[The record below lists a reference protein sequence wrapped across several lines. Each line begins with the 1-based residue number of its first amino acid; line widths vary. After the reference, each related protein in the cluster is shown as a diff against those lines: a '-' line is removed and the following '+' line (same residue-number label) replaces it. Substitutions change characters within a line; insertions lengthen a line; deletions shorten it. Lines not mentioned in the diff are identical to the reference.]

1 MVQPSEL
8 LQCMEQEARLDLQAI
23 DVPPEHEAALHIGN
37 VQQWYFETEKLIRVL
52 ANTLPSTMSQPIN
65 QLRYAGHHVLKATAE
80 LDDAEAKQAN
90 LIEAFKHCKRAYY
103 DALDL
108 YIYHMAEAHRDKL
121 AFLPDKAQSRELAE
135 KLSVFLN
142 EINQARLDS
151 LKRIEYYA
159 DVQQKLLG
167 GLNLVS
173 QINEALAASGI
184 NSEILQDRK
193 VLAKQNLE
201 LKEQLNHRLA
211 AGEKKFNR
219 WMLGITLAIVF
230 STFLGLIFQNFG
242 TQLLLQSHHF
252 LHIQPAQAQQPVQQT
267 VDKPAQ
273 PAVQTE
279 QEKSE

>member
-8 LQCMEQEARLDLQAI
+8 LRAMEQEALLDLQVI
-23 DVPPEHEAALHIGN
+23 DVPPEHEAALDIGN

-65 QLRYAGHHVLKATAE
+65 QLRYAGHHILKATAV
-80 LDDAEAKQAN
+80 LDDAEVKKAN

-108 YIYHMAEAHRDKL
+108 YIYHMAESHRDKL
-121 AFLPDKAQSRELAE
+121 AFLPDKEQSRELAE
-135 KLSVFLN
+135 KLSLFLN

-159 DVQQKLLG
+159 NVQQKLLG
-167 GLNLVS
+167 GLKLVS

-184 NSEILQDRK
+184 NSEILQNRK
-193 VLAKQNLE
+193 ILAKQNLE
-201 LKEQLNHRLA
+201 LKAQLKQRLA
-211 AGEKKFNR
+211 TGEKKFNN
-219 WMLGITLAIVF
+219 WMLGITLAIVL
-230 STFLGLIFQNFG
+230 STFLGLVFQNFG

-252 LHIQPAQAQQPVQQT
+252 LHIQPAQSLQPKQQAVE
-267 VDKPAQ
+267 KPEQ
-273 PAVQTE
+273 PPVQTE
-279 QEKSE
+279 QEKTE

>member
-8 LQCMEQEARLDLQAI
+8 LQCMEQEALFDLQAI

-273 PAVQTE
+273 PSVQTE

>member
-23 DVPPEHEAALHIGN
+23 DVPPELEAALHIGN

-80 LDDAEAKQAN
+80 PDDAEAK
-90 LIEAFKHCKRAYY
+90 
-103 DALDL
+103 
-108 YIYHMAEAHRDKL
+108 
-121 AFLPDKAQSRELAE
+121 
-135 KLSVFLN
+135 
-142 EINQARLDS
+142 
-151 LKRIEYYA
+151 
-159 DVQQKLLG
+159 
-167 GLNLVS
+167 
-173 QINEALAASGI
+173 
-184 NSEILQDRK
+184 
-193 VLAKQNLE
+193 
-201 LKEQLNHRLA
+201 
-211 AGEKKFNR
+211 
-219 WMLGITLAIVF
+219 
-230 STFLGLIFQNFG
+230 FLGLIFQNFG

-273 PAVQTE
+273 PSVQTE

>member
-80 LDDAEAKQAN
+80 PDDAEVKQAN

-173 QINEALAASGI
+173 QINEALASSGI

-242 TQLLLQSHHF
+242 TQFLLQSHHF

-273 PAVQTE
+273 PSVQTE

>member
-37 VQQWYFETEKLIRVL
+37 VQRWYFETEKLIRVL

-273 PAVQTE
+273 PSVQTE